1 MSQRASYPT
10 HTPFWGGLLAVSWDH
25 SPISFPSP
33 RGTTLW
39 APQHGG
45 KPRGDQVLG
54 DRHLGPLGQFGGDTG
69 PRYLGFPAWL
79 SLAETPAP
87 PRMRHQRPPLPC
99 PCCRTGCWALTKGSR
114 RTPGTIA
121 KVGVSGHLGP
131 WRGGGGGWGAPR
143 HQGARLPPPSVR
155 PVPPQVGITPCGLGT
170 SSTGATTW
178 CASWAGGT
186 SPPSGSAGTSG
197 ECPDPWDPHG
207 GEGCV
212 GVFFLGGGASPG
224 LPRPLR
230 RRKRFVALKV
240 VKSAPQYTE
249 TALDEI
255 KLLKCVSAPGF
266 LPTPPKKKKRRPPG
280 PFQPPVTPPPPAV
293 LPQVRDSDPSDPKR
307 ENIVQLIDDF
317 KISGVNGV
325 RILRGTQVS
334 GGLPPSPPQGGSWA
348 GGGGPRHPGAP

>member
-1 MSQRASYPT
+1 M
-10 HTPFWGGLLAVSWDH
+10 
-25 SPISFPSP
+25 
-33 RGTTLW
+33 
-39 APQHGG
+39 
-45 KPRGDQVLG
+45 
-54 DRHLGPLGQFGGDTG
+54 
-69 PRYLGFPAWL
+69 
-79 SLAETPAP
+79 
-87 PRMRHQRPPLPC
+87 
-99 PCCRTGCWALTKGSR
+99 
-114 RTPGTIA
+114 
-121 KVGVSGHLGP
+121 
-131 WRGGGGGWGAPR
+131 
-143 HQGARLPPPSVR
+143 
-155 PVPPQVGITPCGLGT
+155 
-170 SSTGATTW
+170 
-178 CASWAGGT
+178 
-186 SPPSGSAGTSG
+186 
-197 ECPDPWDPHG
+197 
-207 GEGCV
+207 
-212 GVFFLGGGASPG
+212 
-224 LPRPLR
+224 
-230 RRKRFVALKV
+230 ALKV